1 MALNIF
7 VNGAFRIYG
16 EAAIPSSSGDSPGYK
31 GTIATCTVQGFF
43 LYICGFITGFY
54 YGCFS
59 VYSFV
64 GILNNFEKTK
74 YEWVEKY
81 IHIAV
86 PIYPISM
93 ALYIV
98 SIEGFNDSGFGD
110 CSENSA
116 PLECNSDPDIPC
128 ERGPQL
134 FDFMIIAWIYLV
146 PVLLILVFPS
156 VIMVILF
163 YKVKQRQ
170 DEIFIQA
177 KTVAF
182 QALIYLSPFYLS
194 LLPLLIIFGV
204 PAFGHTIA
212 SLYLAIA
219 FPIFSVYNMLV
230 CRYFSFEKNTGSS
243 IAAGHI
249 AQNNNSETQPTE
261 RDVTTRSNEF
271 IFSTDEQL
279 VLSSSTTVAA
289 TKIPPTRN
297 ASRESIRYSFNIF
310 DGTGATGAFAEF
322 INEGDSEDELA
333 DNEQTAHWSAVQ
345 DHI

>member
-1 MALNIF
+1 MF

-43 LYICGFITGFY
+43 LYNSAFMIGFY

-98 SIEGFNDSGFGD
+98 SIEGFNDSGFGV

-116 PLECNSDPDIPC
+116 PVGCNTDLDIPC

-134 FDFMIIAWIYLV
+134 FDFMIIAWIYV
-146 PVLLILVFPS
+146 IPILLNLVFPS

-170 DEIFIQA
+170 HEIFIQA
-177 KTVAF
+177 KTVAY

-194 LLPLLIIFGV
+194 LLPVLIIFG
-204 PAFGHTIA
+204 AFGHTLA
-212 SLYLAIA
+212 SIYLAIVI
-219 FPIFSVYNMLV
+219 PIFSVYNMLV
-230 CRYFSFEKNTGSS
+230 CRYFSLEKNTGSS
-243 IAAGHI
+243 TAAGHI

-261 RDVTTRSNEF
+261 KDSTTRSTEF

-289 TKIPPTRN
+289 TEMPLTRK
-297 ASRESIRYSFNIF
+297 SSHESIKYSFNIF

-333 DNEQTAHWSAVQ
+333 DNEQSKHWSAVQ